1 MLKGYEFSCSCILN
15 PSLGLNFSEAV
26 LHAHQLLVEFVQR
39 TWSFD
44 PLLLPA
50 CTRANLLIESMDASL
65 FTEVH

>member
-1 MLKGYEFSCSCILN
+1 
-15 PSLGLNFSEAV
+15 V